1 MFSVLLFF
9 HSLFR
14 WFVLGSLLYAIYR
27 AYRGCYNLVPFTKID
42 NSIRHWTAT
51 TAHIQLMLGIIIYS
65 KSDTVK
71 PLFRAIA
78 NTGHI
83 TEPVFFG
90 VIHISMM
97 LSAIIVITIGSARA
111 KRQAT
116 HHEKF
121 RTMLIWFSIALA
133 LIFIAIPWPF
143 SPFAHRPYL
152 RSF

>member
-14 WFVLGSLLYAIYR
+14 WLILGSLLYAIYR
-27 AYRGCYNLVPFTKID
+27 AYRGCHNLVPFTKTD

-51 TAHIQLMLGIIIYS
+51 IAHIQLMLGILIYS

-71 PLFRAIA
+71 SLFRGIA
-78 NTGHI
+78 GANHI

-90 VIHISMM
+90 VIHIVIM
-97 LSAIIVITIGSARA
+97 LSAIIMITIGSARA
-111 KRQAT
+111 KCQST

-121 RTMLIWFSIALA
+121 RIMLFWFSIALA

-143 SPFAHRPYL
+143 SPFVHRPYL